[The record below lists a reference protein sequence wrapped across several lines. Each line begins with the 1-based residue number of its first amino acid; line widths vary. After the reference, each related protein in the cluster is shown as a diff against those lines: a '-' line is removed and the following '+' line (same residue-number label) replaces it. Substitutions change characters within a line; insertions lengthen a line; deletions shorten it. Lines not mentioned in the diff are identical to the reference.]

1 MFGITNHFNFS
12 KNITGNLKFPFLI
25 WSESP
30 AKIKF
35 NAIGAYIL
43 ISLTFVVATVIQMSV
58 LLVLK
63 QKAEEKV
70 ISMEMAKENTK
81 SYNIKSQ
88 RLIKKI
94 DNM

>member
-1 MFGITNHFNFS
+1 M
-12 KNITGNLKFPFLI
+12 
-25 WSESP
+25 
-30 AKIKF
+30 
-35 NAIGAYIL
+35 
-43 ISLTFVVATVIQMSV
+43 VATVIQMSV

-70 ISMEMAKENTK
+70 ISMEMAKENTN

-94 DNM
+94 DNMSTFLFPLTFMLFNVVYWSVLCKY